1 MLDLKYALP
10 CFQALGPT
18 SVWSE
23 RCLLGTA
30 GGHAV
35 QVDLVGRGQCGRAG
49 WGPVRA
55 RGRPGPVS
63 RVTVSP

>member
-10 CFQALGPT
+10 CFQVLGPM

-49 WGPVRA
+49 WGPVHEGA
-55 RGRPGPVS
+55 QVLFLE
-63 RVTVSP
+63 